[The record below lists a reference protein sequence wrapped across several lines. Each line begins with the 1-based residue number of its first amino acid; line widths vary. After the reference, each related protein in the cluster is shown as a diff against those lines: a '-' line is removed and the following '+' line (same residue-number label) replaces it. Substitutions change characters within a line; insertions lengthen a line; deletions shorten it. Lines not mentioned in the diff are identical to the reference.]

1 MWFNAPLRQP
11 VSSSRTAISLACASL
26 RPLQDSLLPRT
37 RDNPTLRKNGDQQ
50 NAAKN
55 DNVSRRTIVYH
66 RGTAVRVSGY
76 AAHIKACL

>member
-1 MWFNAPLRQP
+1 M
-11 VSSSRTAISLACASL
+11 SSSRMAISLACASL

-55 DNVSRRTIVYH
+55 DNVSRRTASFTI
-66 RGTAVRVSGY
+66 GAPPF
-76 AAHIKACL
+76 A